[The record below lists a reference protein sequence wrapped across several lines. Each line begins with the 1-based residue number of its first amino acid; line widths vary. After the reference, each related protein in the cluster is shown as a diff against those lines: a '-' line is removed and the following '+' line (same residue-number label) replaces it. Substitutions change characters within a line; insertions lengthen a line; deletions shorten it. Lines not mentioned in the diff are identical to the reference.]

1 MKYNTA
7 MKRALGN
14 LERQLFAYAQM
25 LQLRTLRT
33 RDLTSPLG
41 ISGKQERELLAR
53 LAKAGMI
60 AKVRR
65 GLYLV
70 PPRLPLGGKWSPEET
85 LVLDTLMDD
94 RHGHYQICGQNAFNR
109 YGFDE
114 QIPTRIYAYN
124 NRISGERTV
133 GVVALTMIK
142 VATKRLG
149 DTERVRTAEGLT
161 TVYSSRVRTLVDAVY
176 DWSRFNTLPRAFG
189 WIRAELAAGRV
200 GAAELVRVTLRYGDV
215 GTFRRMGALLERTG
229 VATALLRKL
238 ERALEP
244 SSSFI
249 AWNPARPKRGTL
261 DRRWGVV
268 WNDHA

>member
-1 MKYNTA
+1 

-25 LQLRTLRT
+25 RKLRALRT
-33 RDLTSPLG
+33 RDLTGPLG
-41 ISGKQERELLAR
+41 ISGKQERELLNR

-60 AKVRR
+60 AQVRR

-70 PPRLPLGGKWSPEET
+70 PPRLPLGGKWSPEEV

-94 RHGHYQICGQNAFNR
+94 RQGRYQICGPNAFNR

-114 QIPTRIYAYN
+114 QIPTRVYAYN

-133 GVVALTMIK
+133 GAVALTLIK
-142 VATKRLG
+142 VAAKRLG
-149 DTERVRTAEGLT
+149 DTEQVRTAEGLT
-161 TVYSSRVRTLVDAVY
+161 AVYSSRVRTLVDAVY
-176 DWSRFNTLPRAFG
+176 DWSRFNSLPRAFG
-189 WIRAELAAGRV
+189 WVRAELDAGRV
-200 GAAELVRVTLRYGDV
+200 VAAELVRIALRYGDV
-215 GTFRRMGALLERTG
+215 GTIRRMGALLDRAG
-229 VATALLRKL
+229 VAAALLRKL

-244 SSSFI
+244 SSSLI
-249 AWNPARPKRGTL
+249 AWNPVRPKRGTL

>member
-1 MKYNTA
+1 

-25 LQLRTLRT
+25 RKLRALRT
-33 RDLTSPLG
+33 RDLTGPLG
-41 ISGKQERELLAR
+41 ISGKQERELLNR

-60 AKVRR
+60 AQVRR

-70 PPRLPLGGKWSPEET
+70 PPRLPLGGKWSPEEA

-94 RHGHYQICGQNAFNR
+94 RQGRYQICGPNAFNR

-114 QIPTRIYAYN
+114 QIPTRVYAYN

-133 GVVALTMIK
+133 GAVALTLIK
-142 VATKRLG
+142 VAAKRLG
-149 DTERVRTAEGLT
+149 DTERVRTTEGLT
-161 TVYSSRVRTLVDAVY
+161 AVYSSRVRTLVDAVY
-176 DWSRFNTLPRAFG
+176 DWSRFNSLPRAFG
-189 WIRAELAAGRV
+189 WVRAELDAGRV
-200 GAAELVRVTLRYGDV
+200 VAAELVRNTLRYGDV
-215 GTFRRMGALLERTG
+215 GTIRRMGALLDRAG
-229 VATALLRKL
+229 VAAALLRKL
-238 ERALEP
+238 ERVLEP
-244 SSSFI
+244 SSSLI
-249 AWNPARPKRGTL
+249 AWNPVRPKRGTL